1 MTIQKGKRY
10 RLKPTAWGLDR
21 EVIVKAVDNK
31 NVSIQS
37 GGLTTLLRVEIFKEL
52 YEEIK
57 DDNQK
62 PTA

>member
-10 RLKPTAWGLDR
+10 KLKPTAWGLDR
-21 EVIVKAVDNK
+21 EVVVKAVDDK

-37 GGLTTLLRVEIFKEL
+37 GGITTIIRIDVFKEL

-62 PTA
+62 PVA